1 MRGRLRGIARATHRR
16 HLLIWHVE
24 AGSVKLSE
32 RAGAIGMDSSL
43 AQSLAGVI
51 LPGELTDFPN
61 PRTNPHIERG
71 RLQGIGH
78 PPDRLPTRTLE
89 IRDSRKAPQKPKTG
103 EHRPI
108 STSVTNSHTNPGH
121 HRTPSHGCTNSH
133 AKPGHHQPLAHLKA
147 ISRNHPGF
155 APPSNASTHPMPLRP
170 AQTQQKTAHPSGHA
184 VDARLNCR
192 GRHRHSTRKRHAGSP
207 PRHGHEHGLPVPPDD
222 HGSRCGAL
230 RVRPA

>member
-1 MRGRLRGIARATHRR
+1 MRMRGRLRDIARATHRR

-24 AGSVKLSE
+24 AGRLSSQ
-32 RAGAIGMDSSL
+32 GMQEPPADSSL
-43 AQSLAGVI
+43 TQSLADVI

-61 PRTNPHIERG
+61 PSTNSHIERG

-78 PPDRLPTRTLE
+78 PADKLPTRTLE
-89 IRDSRKAPQKPKTG
+89 IRDSRKTPQKSKTG

-108 STSVTNSHTNPGH
+108 SPSATNPHTNPGH
-121 HRTPSHGCTNSH
+121 HRTP
-133 AKPGHHQPLAHLKA
+133 AHLKT

-155 APPSNASTHPMPLRP
+155 APTTNAPTRPMPLRP
-170 AQTQQKTAHPSGHA
+170 AQTQQKTAHPSGHV

-207 PRHGHEHGLPVPPDD
+207 PRHGHGHGLTGTP
-222 HGSRCGAL
+222 R
-230 RVRPA
+230 

>member
-1 MRGRLRGIARATHRR
+1 MRGRLRDIARATHRR

-61 PRTNPHIERG
+61 PRTNSHIERE
-71 RLQGIGH
+71 RLRGIGH
-78 PPDRLPTRTLE
+78 PPDKLPTRTLE

-133 AKPGHHQPLAHLKA
+133 AKPGHHQPLAHLKT

-155 APPSNASTHPMPLRP
+155 APPSNAPTHPMPLRP
-170 AQTQQKTAHPSGHA
+170 AQTQQKTAHLSGHA

-192 GRHRHSTRKRHAGSP
+192 DHHRHSTRKRHAVSP
-207 PRHGHEHGLPVPPDD
+207 YGHGFTGTPR
-222 HGSRCGAL
+222 
-230 RVRPA
+230 

>member
-1 MRGRLRGIARATHRR
+1 MRGRLRDIARATHRR

-61 PRTNPHIERG
+61 PRTNSPIERG

-78 PPDRLPTRTLE
+78 PPDKLPTRTLE

-108 STSVTNSHTNPGH
+108 STSVTNSRTNPGH

-133 AKPGHHQPLAHLKA
+133 AKPGHHQPLAHLKT
-147 ISRNHPGF
+147 ISRNHLGF
-155 APPSNASTHPMPLRP
+155 VPPSNAPTHPMPLRP

-192 GRHRHSTRKRHAGSP
+192 GRHRHSTRKRHAGFP
-207 PRHGHEHGLPVPPDD
+207 PRYGHGHGFTGTP
-222 HGSRCGAL
+222 R
-230 RVRPA
+230 

>member
-1 MRGRLRGIARATHRR
+1 MRMRGRLRDIARATHRR

-24 AGSVKLSE
+24 AGRLSSQGVQE
-32 RAGAIGMDSSL
+32 PPADSSL
-43 AQSLAGVI
+43 TQSLADVI

-61 PRTNPHIERG
+61 PRTNSHIERG

-78 PPDRLPTRTLE
+78 PADKLPTRTLE
-89 IRDSRKAPQKPKTG
+89 IRDSRKTPQKSKTG

-108 STSVTNSHTNPGH
+108 SPSATNPHTNTGH

-133 AKPGHHQPLAHLKA
+133 AKPGHHRTPAHLKT

-155 APPSNASTHPMPLRP
+155 APTTNAPTRPMPLRP

-207 PRHGHEHGLPVPPDD
+207 PRHGHGHGFTGTP
-222 HGSRCGAL
+222 R
-230 RVRPA
+230 

>member
-1 MRGRLRGIARATHRR
+1 MRGRLRDIARATHRR
-16 HLLIWHVE
+16 YLLIWHVE

-61 PRTNPHIERG
+61 PRTNSHIERG

-78 PPDRLPTRTLE
+78 PPDKLPTRTLE

-133 AKPGHHQPLAHLKA
+133 AKPGHHQPLDNLPKPPGIRAALKRPYTPDA
-147 ISRNHPGF
+147 SAARPDTTKNRTPKWACGRCTIELPG
-155 APPSNASTHPMPLRP
+155 PSP
-170 AQTQQKTAHPSGHA
+170 AF
-184 VDARLNCR
+184 DA
-192 GRHRHSTRKRHAGSP
+192 
-207 PRHGHEHGLPVPPDD
+207 
-222 HGSRCGAL
+222 
-230 RVRPA
+230 

>member
-1 MRGRLRGIARATHRR
+1 MRGRLRDIARATHRR
-16 HLLIWHVE
+16 HLLIRHVE

-61 PRTNPHIERG
+61 PRTNSHIERG
-71 RLQGIGH
+71 KLQGIGH
-78 PPDRLPTRTLE
+78 PPDKLPTRTLE

-121 HRTPSHGCTNSH
+121 HH
-133 AKPGHHQPLAHLKA
+133 PLAHLKT

-155 APPSNASTHPMPLRP
+155 APPSNAPTHPMSLRP

-207 PRHGHEHGLPVPPDD
+207 PRHGHGHGFTGTP
-222 HGSRCGAL
+222 R
-230 RVRPA
+230 

>member
-1 MRGRLRGIARATHRR
+1 MRGRLRDIARATHRR
-16 HLLIWHVE
+16 HLLIRHVE

-32 RAGAIGMDSSL
+32 RAGVIGMDSSL

-61 PRTNPHIERG
+61 PRTNSHIERG
-71 RLQGIGH
+71 KLQGIGH
-78 PPDRLPTRTLE
+78 PPDKLPTRTLE

-121 HRTPSHGCTNSH
+121 HH
-133 AKPGHHQPLAHLKA
+133 PLAHLKT

-155 APPSNASTHPMPLRP
+155 APPSNAPTHPMPLRP

-207 PRHGHEHGLPVPPDD
+207 PRHGHGHGFTGTP
-222 HGSRCGAL
+222 R
-230 RVRPA
+230 

>member
-1 MRGRLRGIARATHRR
+1 MRGRLRDIARATHRR

-51 LPGELTDFPN
+51 LPGE
-61 PRTNPHIERG
+61 
-71 RLQGIGH
+71 
-78 PPDRLPTRTLE
+78 
-89 IRDSRKAPQKPKTG
+89 
-103 EHRPI
+103 HRPI

-133 AKPGHHQPLAHLKA
+133 AKPGHHQPLAHLKT

-155 APPSNASTHPMPLRP
+155 APPSNAPTHPMPLRP

-192 GRHRHSTRKRHAGSP
+192 GRHRHSTRKRHAGFP
-207 PRHGHEHGLPVPPDD
+207 PRYGHGHGFTGTP
-222 HGSRCGAL
+222 R
-230 RVRPA
+230 